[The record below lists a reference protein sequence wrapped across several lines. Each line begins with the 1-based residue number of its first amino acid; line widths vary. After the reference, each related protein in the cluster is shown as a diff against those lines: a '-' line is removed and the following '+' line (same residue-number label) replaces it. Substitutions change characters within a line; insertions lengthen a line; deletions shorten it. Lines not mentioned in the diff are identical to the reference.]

1 MQTLLVLWSLSFA
14 SGQEDP
20 AEFRKKVDQA
30 IDKGV
35 EWLKKRQQP
44 SGDFGE
50 SSGPTYGPGKAYPN
64 KPGITAFCLLAL
76 LKSDVPHNDPVITKG
91 LSFLQDY
98 VGNKGNII
106 SNYDRGVI
114 LMALEAFHESGAAE
128 ALKKKG
134 QKVSERVGDF
144 KEPKYTPSAP
154 IQQFIAGLVRP
165 LVEEQTKAGGW
176 RYGKSFGLVGDPED
190 ISCTQIVLLGLKSAT
205 RMKAMV
211 DPSAFKRALDF
222 VLQSQE
228 KEGPKVERPNDYRPG
243 DRGTYASLGND
254 RARGWAYIKKGSK
267 PEEEKVCGAMTCA
280 GIGSLLL
287 SKSIIGRTLGKKVNE
302 EIDQSIYDGFAWLT
316 THWSVDEN
324 PGQGK
329 PRHFYHL
336 YGIERVGTL
345 GLFEKISGHWWFKEG
360 AEVLIKGQQAD
371 GRWDNK
377 DEIVPT
383 DTIDT
388 CYALLFLRR
397 GTAPVGDVITP
408 RTDSSRAESG
418 R

>member
-1 MQTLLVLWSLSFA
+1 MTTLLLFLALGAV
-14 SGQEDP
+14 QDDP
-20 AEFRKKVDQA
+20 AEFRKNVDQA

-35 EWLKKRQQP
+35 EWLKKKQIADG
-44 SGDFGE
+44 SFGE

-64 KPGITAFCLLAL
+64 KPGITAFALLAL

-91 LSFLQDY
+91 LAFLQEY
-98 VGNKGNII
+98 VDKKSNLI

-134 QKVSERVGDF
+134 QKVSDRIGDF
-144 KEPKYTPSAP
+144 KEPKYTPSGP
-154 IQQFIAGLVRP
+154 IQAFIGNIVRA

-176 RYGKSFGLVGDPED
+176 RYGKGFGLVGDAED

-205 RMKAMV
+205 RMKSPV
-211 DPSAFKRALDF
+211 DPSTFKRAMDF
-222 VLQSQE
+222 VLGSQE
-228 KEGPKVERPNDYRPG
+228 KDGPKVERPSDYKAG

-267 PEEEKVCGAMTCA
+267 AEEEKVCGSMTCA
-280 GIGSLLL
+280 GIGSLLI
-287 SKSIIGRTLGKKVNE
+287 SKSILGKSLGKKGGE
-302 EIDQSIYDGFAWLT
+302 EVDQAIFDGFAWLT
-316 THWSVDEN
+316 QHWSVDEN
-324 PGQGK
+324 PGQAK
-329 PRHFYHL
+329 ARHFYHL

-345 GLFEKISGHWWFKEG
+345 GLFEKISGHWWFREG
-360 AEVLIKGQQAD
+360 ANVLLKGQQPD
-371 GRWDNK
+371 GHWDNK

-408 RTDSSRAESG
+408 RTDSKSDSAR
-418 R
+418 

>member
-1 MQTLLVLWSLSFA
+1 MNALLLLCALAVS
-14 SGQEDP
+14 QDDP
-20 AEFRKKVDQA
+20 AEFRKNVDQA

-35 EWLKKRQQP
+35 EWLKKKQQP

-76 LKSDVPHNDPVITKG
+76 LKSDVPYNDPVITKG

-144 KEPKYTPSAP
+144 KEPKYTPSGP
-154 IQQFIAGLVRP
+154 IQAFIAGIVRP
-165 LVEEQTKAGGW
+165 LLEEQTKAGGW

-205 RMKAMV
+205 RMKAAV
-211 DPSAFKRALDF
+211 DPSTFKRAMDF
-222 VLQSQE
+222 VVASQE
-228 KEGPKVERPNDYRPG
+228 KDGPKVERPSDYKPG

-267 PEEEKVCGAMTCA
+267 PEEEKVTGAMTCA
-280 GIGSLLL
+280 GIGSLIIA
-287 SKSIIGRTLGKKVNE
+287 KSMIGKLLGKKGAE
-302 EIDQSIYDGFAWLT
+302 ELDQCIYDGFAWLT
-316 THWSVDEN
+316 THWSVEEN
-324 PGQGK
+324 PGLGK

-345 GLFEKISGHWWFKEG
+345 GMFEKISGHWWFKEG
-360 AEVLIKGQQAD
+360 ATVLIKAQAGD
-371 GRWDNK
+371 GHWDNK

-383 DTIDT
+383 DTLDT

-408 RTDSSRAESG
+408 RTDSRPESA